1 MSSSN
6 MSAESQN
13 AGAGQGGLPSRPA
26 QHSRKRSYS
35 NMSAEDHNT
44 TRAERAAQLSLF
56 LLATPLRS
64 QFPPGTVR
72 QRDWASGEA
81 KEVSNIEF
89 LFPTCSASSRT
100 IRYRIFR
107 FALTG
112 PPPTYPQLSFP
123 PLLVHIPPV
132 GECLLIQNLLQ
143 FATRQDLIVSEDWE
157 VVGHQKM
164 IHLLDLAND
173 AWDEQD
179 PAARQD
185 KTKTVIKM
193 QRRHCHRLIPIMYRD
208 FDRLSDNLLRYQE
221 KNDPADEVGIKVIRE
236 LLENLDRVHGRL
248 KTLPAND
255 ELSWSGFY
263 EAHRLVIWAH
273 LLLGEVRAGFAKQE
287 QDERE
292 ECERRNGLGNGQSSD
307 QPREQESQQQSSS
320 SQQDGQQKDHQLQS
334 PRSPVGQQSGQ
345 QSVEPSSEAQVPFW
359 ERPPEEW

>member
-1 MSSSN
+1 
-6 MSAESQN
+6 
-13 AGAGQGGLPSRPA
+13 
-26 QHSRKRSYS
+26 
-35 NMSAEDHNT
+35 
-44 TRAERAAQLSLF
+44 
-56 LLATPLRS
+56 
-64 QFPPGTVR
+64 
-72 QRDWASGEA
+72 
-81 KEVSNIEF
+81 
-89 LFPTCSASSRT
+89 
-100 IRYRIFR
+100 
-107 FALTG
+107 
-112 PPPTYPQLSFP
+112 
-123 PLLVHIPPV
+123 
-132 GECLLIQNLLQ
+132 
-143 FATRQDLIVSEDWE
+143 
-157 VVGHQKM
+157 M

-193 QRRHCHRLIPIMYRD
+193 QRRHCRRLIPIIYHD
-208 FDRLSDNLLRYQE
+208 FDRLSDNLLRCQE

-255 ELSWSGFY
+255 ELSWNSFY

-292 ECERRNGLGNGQSSD
+292 EYERRNGLGNGQPSD

-320 SQQDGQQKDHQLQS
+320 QQDGQQNDHQLDFS
-334 PRSPVGQQSGQ
+334 GSSIVQQSGQ
-345 QSVEPSSEAQVPFW
+345 QSVQHSRQSNGQQNDHQLDVPKSPIGQQSVEPSGAAQVPFW

>member
-1 MSSSN
+1 MASSN
-6 MSAESQN
+6 MPAESQN
-13 AGAGQGGLPSRPA
+13 AGAGQQALPSRPT

-64 QFPPGTVR
+64 QSPPGTVR

-81 KEVSNIEF
+81 KE
-89 LFPTCSASSRT
+89 
-100 IRYRIFR
+100 
-107 FALTG
+107 
-112 PPPTYPQLSFP
+112 
-123 PLLVHIPPV
+123 
-132 GECLLIQNLLQ
+132 

-157 VVGHQKM
+157 AVGHQKM

-193 QRRHCHRLIPIMYRD
+193 QRRHCHRLIPIIYRD

-255 ELSWSGFY
+255 ELSWNGFY

-287 QDERE
+287 RDERE
-292 ECERRNGLGNGQSSD
+292 EYERRNGLGNGQSSD

-320 SQQDGQQKDHQLQS
+320 SQQDGQQKDHQLES
-334 PRSPVGQQSGQ
+334 PRSPIGQ
-345 QSVEPSSEAQVPFW
+345 QSVEPSGEAQVPFW